1 MTITGGDGSNTKRVV
16 VTQVDIYSATSDA
29 SKMMLT
35 LPAKT
40 DDADELVFTDITNK
54 FYNVTGLTEGG
65 TYTYRVKAHYVNGTQ
80 SAWSNVETVTLTGSA
95 VVIGDVD
102 GDGAV
107 RIADVTALIDF
118 MLTGAEI
125 NQDNADINGDS
136 NISIADVTALIDILL
151 YAN

>member
-1 MTITGGDGSNTKRVV
+1 
-16 VTQVDIYSATSDA
+16 
-29 SKMMLT
+29 MMLT

-40 DDADELVFTDITNK
+40 DDVDELVFTDITNK

-65 TYTYRVKAHYVNGTQ
+65 TYTYRVRAHYVNGTQ
-80 SAWSNVETVTLTGSA
+80 SAWSNVETVTLAGSA

-125 NQDNADINGDS
+125 NQDNADINGDT

>member
-1 MTITGGDGSNTKRVV
+1 MN
-16 VTQVDIYSATSDA
+16 
-29 SKMMLT
+29 
-35 LPAKT
+35 
-40 DDADELVFTDITNK
+40 
-54 FYNVTGLTEGG
+54 
-65 TYTYRVKAHYVNGTQ
+65 
-80 SAWSNVETVTLTGSA
+80 TVTLTGSA

-125 NQDNADINGDS
+125 NQDNADINGDT